1 MAIQRYQPSSLL
13 QQFNDEINRMFV
25 GETDAVPAVAGGSW
39 RPAIDIHETDQAYLI
54 EAEVPGIEPKDIE
67 ITLRNGVLTMS
78 GERVYRHDTVEAGE
92 SKGQTNGPASGDSH
106 RPAREPARLVERRYG
121 RFIRR
126 FTLPDTADEEA
137 IEARADNGVLKVTVP
152 KKAQTQPRRIEVLSD
167 S

>member
-39 RPAIDIHETDQAYLI
+39 RPAIDIHENDEAYLI
-54 EAEVPGIEPKDIE
+54 EAEVPGIAPNEIE

-78 GERVYRHDTVEAGE
+78 GERVYNHDSAEVGE
-92 SKGQTNGPASGDSH
+92 TRGANGKS
-106 RPAREPARLVERRYG
+106 REPARLVERRYG
-121 RFIRR
+121 RFVRR
-126 FTLPDTADEEA
+126 FTLPDTADEDA
-137 IEARADNGVLKVTVP
+137 IEARADHGVLKVTVP

-167 S
+167 E